1 MHEGSVY
8 YFTVIYLTL
17 CGISSKNM
25 QLDKLQF
32 VKTMT
37 TQYCVFINQY
47 TSFPYTASTECTP
60 SAELR

>member
-8 YFTVIYLTL
+8 YFILIYLTL

-32 VKTMT
+32 VKT
-37 TQYCVFINQY
+37 IRLL
-47 TSFPYTASTECTP
+47 STVC
-60 SAELR
+60 L

>member
-8 YFTVIYLTL
+8 YFTLIYLTL

-32 VKTMT
+32 VKTIRLVST
-37 TQYCVFINQY
+37 VFINQS

-60 SAELR
+60 QQS